1 MPFVTRKHS
10 AAHLS
15 IESDILGTGQL
26 WRRAYSAH
34 RHRREATA
42 LCAAT
47 IASAGVAAFGLLL
60 GAVL

>member
-1 MPFVTRKHS
+1 MTFASRKHS
-10 AAHLS
+10 AARPS

-42 LCAAT
+42 LCAAS
-47 IASAGVAAFGLLL
+47 IASAAVAAFSVVIQ
-60 GAVL
+60 AVT

>member
-1 MPFVTRKHS
+1 MTFATRKQH

-26 WRRAYSAH
+26 WRQAYSAH
-34 RHRREATA
+34 RHRQEATA

-47 IASAGVAAFGLLL
+47 IASAAVAAFGLLL
-60 GAVL
+60 GAVI